1 MPRDGLLKVIEL
13 RPPLA
18 VTSGAAI
25 MCHMARGW
33 ESKAV
38 EDQIAAAEAER
49 QTGERPELTAAERE
63 VRGRRE
69 QLLLS
74 RAKIVSDLGAARG
87 ERHRALLERALA
99 HLDAQLDEIGP
110 PEVT

>member
-1 MPRDGLLKVIEL
+1 LKVIEL
-13 RPPLA
+13 CPPLA

-38 EDQIAAAEAER
+38 EEQIAAAEAER
-49 QTGERPELTAAERE
+49 QTRERPALTAAERE
-63 VRGRRE
+63 LRGRRE

-74 RAKIVSDLGAARG
+74 RAKIVSDLAAARG
-87 ERHRALLERALA
+87 ERHRTLLERALA
-99 HLDAQLDEIGP
+99 HIDAQLDEVGRP
-110 PEVT
+110 DLT